1 MFSKCAAA
9 CVCACAESAADL
21 VARPPSGHVRGCALC
36 WGVEPGL
43 RAFLCLPCLY
53 KVFVGH
59 MLLLGCE
66 ACGEAAA
73 FGCGFLLY

>member
-1 MFSKCAAA
+1 M
-9 CVCACAESAADL
+9 
-21 VARPPSGHVRGCALC
+21 C

-73 FGCGFLLY
+73 FGFGFLLY